1 MAFYKL
7 FLKYCVLCLTNTE
20 KTVIFSQMSVSH
32 PIMKGKQ
39 RMKKHNFTLVELLI
53 VIGIIAVLAGLV
65 FPALSGAN
73 ASARKTQCLSNQGQ
87 LMKLLATSMNA
98 DNQQLVS
105 GTENDLNNL
114 GRNNAVAKPSWIR
127 YLYLKNRVQDMTAY
141 RCPSIIT
148 TRKTSLVV
156 NDNTDDNSLTNKL
169 GTAYGVVFAR
179 GTGTS
184 TQTLSM
190 SNPNYTGF
198 DFRGTKY
205 LTVNS
210 VQISPNQLILGGC
223 SAASAAYAGQKTANQ
238 PKPKVEIGDA
248 FFRLNL
254 DETAN
259 TGNGGRIA
267 EVHNGES
274 NLFYLDGHAD
284 SVNKDKFADNR
295 YYPGLTNRTTGAPTA
310 RAVDKDNWF
319 NPDDL

>member
-1 MAFYKL
+1 
-7 FLKYCVLCLTNTE
+7 
-20 KTVIFSQMSVSH
+20 
-32 PIMKGKQ
+32 
-39 RMKKHNFTLVELLI
+39 MKKHNFTLVELLI
-53 VIGIIAVLAGLV
+53 VIGIVAVLAGLV
-65 FPALSGAN
+65 FPALAGAR

-105 GTENDLNNL
+105 GTENDLDNL
-114 GRNNAVAKPSWIR
+114 EKKGEVAKPSWIR
-127 YLYLKNRVQDMTAY
+127 YLYIRNRVQDMTAY
-141 RCPSIIT
+141 RCPSMIT
-148 TRKTSLVV
+148 TRKASLAV
-156 NDNTDDNSLTNKL
+156 NDSTDNNSLTNKL

-179 GTGTS
+179 GTGNN

-190 SNPNYTGF
+190 KDPNYTGF
-198 DFRGTKY
+198 DFRGTTY
-205 LTVNS
+205 LTYKKGS
-210 VQISPNQLILGGC
+210 TSYQIAANQLILGGC
-223 SAASAAYAGQKTANQ
+223 SAASAASAGQPTNKNQ

-254 DETAN
+254 DETTN
-259 TGNGGRIA
+259 SGNGGRIA

-295 YYPGLTNRTTGAPTA
+295 YYPGLASGTSGNRGAIQ
-310 RAVDKDNWF
+310 VNKDNWF

>member
-1 MAFYKL
+1 
-7 FLKYCVLCLTNTE
+7 
-20 KTVIFSQMSVSH
+20 
-32 PIMKGKQ
+32 
-39 RMKKHNFTLVELLI
+39 MKKHNFTLIELLV

-65 FPALSGAN
+65 FPALGSAR

-114 GRNNAVAKPSWIR
+114 NSTGAVAKPSWIR

-141 RCPSIIT
+141 RCPAIVT
-148 TRKTSLVV
+148 TRKTSLVN

-184 TQTLSM
+184 VQTLSM
-190 SNPNYTGF
+190 ANPNYTGF

-205 LTVNS
+205 LTYKKNNS
-210 VQISPNQLILGGC
+210 TSIQIAANQLILGGC
-223 SAASAAYAGQKTANQ
+223 SAASAAFAGSTSTNQ
-238 PKPKVEIGDA
+238 PKPKVDVGDA

-254 DETAN
+254 DETSN
-259 TGNGGRIA
+259 NGNAGRIA

-284 SVNKDKFADNR
+284 SVTEDKFADNR
-295 YYPGLTNRTTGAPTA
+295 YYPGLTSGTSGTRGAIQ
-310 RAVDKDNWF
+310 VKKGNWF
-319 NPDDL
+319 NPDEI

>member
-1 MAFYKL
+1 M
-7 FLKYCVLCLTNTE
+7 N
-20 KTVIFSQMSVSH
+20 
-32 PIMKGKQ
+32 
-39 RMKKHNFTLVELLI
+39 KHNFTLVELLV

-65 FPALSGAN
+65 FPALGSAR

-105 GTENDLNNL
+105 GTENKLTDTKLA
-114 GRNNAVAKPSWIR
+114 RPSWIR
-127 YLYLKNRVQDMTAY
+127 YLYNKNRVQDLTAY

-148 TRKTSLVV
+148 TRKASLAV
-156 NDNTDDNSLTNKL
+156 NDSTDDNSLSNKL
-169 GTAYGVVFAR
+169 GATYGVVFAK
-179 GTGTS
+179 GTGDEDNNPQRLNMT
-184 TQTLSM
+184 
-190 SNPNYTGF
+190 NPNHTGF

-205 LTVNS
+205 LTYKKNS
-210 VQISPNQLILGGC
+210 TNYQIAANQLILGGC
-223 SAASAAYAGQKTANQ
+223 SAASAASAGQPSNASQ

-248 FFRLNL
+248 FFRLDL
-254 DETAN
+254 SETNN

-284 SVNKDKFADNR
+284 SVTEDKFADNR
-295 YYPGLTNRTTGAPTA
+295 YYPGLTGTGGTSGNPGAI
-310 RAVDKDNWF
+310 AVNKNNWF

>member
-1 MAFYKL
+1 M
-7 FLKYCVLCLTNTE
+7 N
-20 KTVIFSQMSVSH
+20 
-32 PIMKGKQ
+32 
-39 RMKKHNFTLVELLI
+39 KHNFTLVELLV

-65 FPALSGAN
+65 FPALGSAR

-114 GRNNAVAKPSWIR
+114 NTTGAIAKPSWIR

-141 RCPSIIT
+141 RCPAIVT
-148 TRKTSLVV
+148 TRKTSLAN
-156 NDNTDDNSLTNKL
+156 NDNSDNNSLINKL

-179 GTGTS
+179 GTGANVQKLNMT
-184 TQTLSM
+184 
-190 SNPNYTGF
+190 NPNYTGF

-205 LTVNS
+205 LTYNTS
-210 VQISPNQLILGGC
+210 TPIAANQLILGGC
-223 SAASAAYAGQKTANQ
+223 SAASAANAGSTSTNQ
-238 PKPKVEIGDA
+238 PKPKVDVGDA

-254 DETAN
+254 DETSN
-259 TGNGGRIA
+259 SGNAGRIA

-284 SVNKDKFADNR
+284 SVTEDKFADNR
-295 YYPGLTNRTTGAPTA
+295 YYPGLSNGTSGTQGAIK
-310 RAVDKDNWF
+310 VKKGNWF
-319 NPDDL
+319 NPDDI

>member
-1 MAFYKL
+1 M
-7 FLKYCVLCLTNTE
+7 N
-20 KTVIFSQMSVSH
+20 
-32 PIMKGKQ
+32 
-39 RMKKHNFTLVELLI
+39 KHNFTLVELLV

-65 FPALSGAN
+65 FPALGSAR

-114 GRNNAVAKPSWIR
+114 GQKDKVAKPSWIR

-148 TRKTSLVV
+148 TRETSLAV
-156 NDNTDDNSLTNKL
+156 NDNNDDNKTLTNKL

-179 GTGTS
+179 GTGAS

-198 DFRGTKY
+198 DFRGTTY
-205 LTVNS
+205 LTHKKGS
-210 VQISPNQLILGGC
+210 KTYQIAANQLILGGC
-223 SAASAAYAGQKTANQ
+223 SAASAASAGQPKDANQ
-238 PKPKVEIGDA
+238 PKPKVGIGDA

-254 DETAN
+254 DETEN

-295 YYPGLTNRTTGAPTA
+295 YYPGLTGGTSGTRGAIQ
-310 RAVDKDNWF
+310 VKKGNWF
-319 NPDDL
+319 NPDDI

>member
-1 MAFYKL
+1 M
-7 FLKYCVLCLTNTE
+7 N
-20 KTVIFSQMSVSH
+20 
-32 PIMKGKQ
+32 
-39 RMKKHNFTLVELLI
+39 KHNFTLVELLV

-65 FPALSGAN
+65 FPALGNAR

-105 GTENDLNNL
+105 GTENDLDNL
-114 GRNNAVAKPSWIR
+114 NSTGAVAKPSWIR

-141 RCPSIIT
+141 RCPAIVT
-148 TRKTSLVV
+148 TRKTSLVN

-184 TQTLSM
+184 VQTLSM
-190 SNPNYTGF
+190 ANPNYTGF
-198 DFRGTKY
+198 DFRGTQY
-205 LTVNS
+205 LTYRKNS
-210 VQISPNQLILGGC
+210 STSIQIAANQLILGGC
-223 SAASAAYAGQKTANQ
+223 SAASAAYAGSTSTNQ
-238 PKPKVEIGDA
+238 PKPKVDIGDA

-254 DETAN
+254 DETSN
-259 TGNGGRIA
+259 SGNAGRIA

-284 SVNKDKFADNR
+284 SVTEDKFADNR
-295 YYPGLTNRTTGAPTA
+295 YYPGLTGGTSGTRGAIQ
-310 RAVDKDNWF
+310 VKKGNWF